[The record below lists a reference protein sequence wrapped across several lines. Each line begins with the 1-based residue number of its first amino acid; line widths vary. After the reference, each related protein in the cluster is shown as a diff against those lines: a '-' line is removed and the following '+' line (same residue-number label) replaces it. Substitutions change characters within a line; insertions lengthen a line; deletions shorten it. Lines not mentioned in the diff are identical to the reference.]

1 LHPSKQVLDPHCAA
15 KANEDSMPSS
25 QRHQHVD
32 VTLSPTTKSTSVPAT
47 INTNKEAPDIIVEAL
62 GKQRTEDNTEETKKE
77 KLMGNTET
85 CNNTNTI
92 QQYVNNKYFCY

>member
-62 GKQRTEDNTEETKKE
+62 GKQRTKDNTEERKRKNVWITQKHAK
-77 KLMGNTET
+77 
-85 CNNTNTI
+85 I
-92 QQYVNNKYFCY
+92 QQQQYVNNKYFCD